1 MSTTTYGRNDALTV
15 QLWAKKLFVEALKAT
30 PIAPLIGT
38 SSDSIIHRKTDLD
51 KGSGDKITVG
61 LRMQLSG
68 KGVSSSGTLE
78 GNEEALTTYSDSF
91 VIDELAHAVR
101 TRNPTRSVDAKR
113 VQFNL
118 RTEAK
123 DGLRDW
129 YAKRM
134 SVSFF
139 NQVCGFTPANAETSS
154 TGLVYTGNN
163 AVVAPASGRQ
173 IWTEAGANKD
183 EDLDNSGDT
192 FKLIHIDYAK
202 ELAQTADVPIRPI
215 MIDGEEKYVIYLHPY
230 QVTDLRTDASTAG
243 NWFDIQKA
251 AMQGGKVS
259 KNPIY
264 TGALGEYN
272 GVIIR
277 QSYDVTKGV
286 NSSTGAAI
294 DTVRRAVFMGA
305 QAAMCSFGPDSGADS
320 FGWEEEWFDYKR
332 ELGVSAQSLFG
343 LKKSVFN
350 SKDFGTV
357 VISSYA
363 AAHTS

>member
-1 MSTTTYGRNDALTV
+1 MAVTTYGRSDALT
-15 QLWAKKLFVEALKAT
+15 QQIWAKKLFVEALKAT
-30 PIAPLIGT
+30 SIAPLIGT
-38 SSDSIIHRKTDLD
+38 SSDSIIHRKTDLE

-101 TRNPTRSVDAKR
+101 TRNPSRSIDAKR
-113 VQFNL
+113 VAFNL

-129 YAKRM
+129 FAKRM

-139 NQVCGFTPANAETSS
+139 NHVCGYTPANTESAT
-154 TGLVYTGNN
+154 TGLVYTGLN
-163 AVVAPASGRQ
+163 AVTAPSSNRRVFS
-173 IWTEAGANKD
+173 EAGATAD
-183 EDLDNSGDT
+183 QDLDSTGDL
-192 FKLIHIDYAK
+192 FKLIHLDYAK
-202 ELAQTADVPIRPI
+202 EKAQTADVPIRPLI
-215 MIDGEEKYVIYLHPY
+215 IDGEEKYVVYLHPY

-251 AMQGGKVS
+251 ALQGGKTT

-277 QSYDVTKGV
+277 QSFDVTNGV
-286 NSSTGAAI
+286 NGSTGAAI
-294 DTVRRAVFMGA
+294 TTVKRAPFLGA
-305 QAAMCSFGPDSGADS
+305 QAAMLSFGPDTTADS
-320 FGWEEEWFDYKR
+320 FAWEEEWFDYRR

-343 LKKSVFN
+343 MKKSVFN
-350 SKDFGTV
+350 SEDFGAI
-357 VISSYA
+357 VISTYA
-363 AAHTS
+363 AAH

>member
-1 MSTTTYGRNDALTV
+1 MSVATYGRNDTLTV
-15 QLWAKKLFVEALKAT
+15 QLWAKKLAVEALKAT

-38 SSDSIIHRKTDLD
+38 SSDSIIHRKTDLE

-101 TRNPTRSVDAKR
+101 VRNPNRSIDAKR

-134 SVSFF
+134 SVTFF
-139 NQVCGFTPANAETSS
+139 NHVCGYTPANTESATS
-154 TGLVYTGNN
+154 GLVYTGLN
-163 AVVAPASGRQ
+163 AVTAPTAFVRPTGSADESLGSS
-173 IWTEAGANKD
+173 NKFT
-183 EDLDNSGDT
+183 LAM
-192 FKLIHIDYAK
+192 LDYAK
-202 ELAQTADVPIRPI
+202 EKARTATVPIRPLI
-215 MIDGEEKYVIYLHPY
+215 IEGEEKYVVYLHPY

-264 TGALGEYN
+264 SGALGEYN
-272 GVIIR
+272 GVILR
-277 QSYDVTKGV
+277 ESFDVTNGV
-286 NSSTGAAI
+286 NSTTGASI
-294 DTVRRAVFMGA
+294 STVRRAPFLGA
-305 QAAMCSFGPDSGADS
+305 QAAMMSFGPDTSADS
-320 FGWEEEWFDYKR
+320 FAWEEEKFDYGR

-343 LKKSVFN
+343 MKKSAFN
-350 SKDFGTV
+350 SSDFATI
-357 VISSYA
+357 VISTYA
-363 AAHTS
+363 NAHA

>member
-1 MSTTTYGRNDALTV
+1 MATTTYGRADALTV
-15 QLWAKKLFVEALKAT
+15 QLWAKKLAVEALKAT

-38 SSDSIIHRKTDLD
+38 SSDSIIHRKTELE

-61 LRMQLSG
+61 LRMQLTG

-91 VIDELAHAVR
+91 VLDELAHAVR
-101 TRNPTRSVDAKR
+101 VRNPTRSIDAKR

-139 NQVCGFTPANAETSS
+139 NQVCGYTPANTEAAT
-154 TGLVYTGNN
+154 TGLVYTGLN
-163 AVVAPASGRQ
+163 AVVAPATGYQLWSETG
-173 IWTEAGANKD
+173 TSAD
-183 EDLDNSGDT
+183 ENLDSTGDL
-192 FKLIHIDYAK
+192 FKLVYLDYAK
-202 ELAQTADVPIRPI
+202 EKAQTADVPIRPL
-215 MIDGEEKYVIYLHPY
+215 MIEGEEKYVVYLHPY
-230 QVTDLRTDASTAG
+230 QVTDLRTDAATAG

-277 QSYDVTKGV
+277 QSYDVCQGV

-294 DTVRRAVFMGA
+294 STVRRAVFLGA
-305 QAAMCSFGPDSGADS
+305 QAAMMSFGPDTSADS
-320 FGWEEEWFDYKR
+320 FAWEEETFDYGR

-343 LKKSVFN
+343 MKKTQFN
-350 SKDFGTV
+350 SKDFGSI
-357 VISSYA
+357 VISTYA
-363 AAHTS
+363 AAHT